1 VLSALAIILVLVRGL
16 EAEKAPSLS
25 IHSVIGTSI
34 RIAGPVPH
42 LSWPNEGQAAVEVQ
56 GIGQLGTHGQ
66 QTPVPIASVAKIM
79 TAYLT
84 LERYPLRADQNGF
97 VMTVTPRDVEQ
108 EQQRAALGQSVL
120 PVRAGERI
128 DERQALEALLLPSAN
143 NVASMLAEQDAGSQE
158 AFVAHMNASAAELGM
173 TSTTYADSSGF
184 DPDTVSTAVDQLKL
198 ARVAMR
204 ERPFAQIVRQA
215 QANLPVIG
223 EVDNFDGLVG
233 EEGYIGIKTG
243 SDRAAGGCLVFA
255 KHLNVDG
262 RHLVVLGA
270 VLGQRDGSLI
280 DAALSSA
287 RRLGDSVAGAVRVST
302 LLAAGTR
309 VLTATGTGSQQ
320 TDVVTTSALKAIGWG
335 GLTVPIQMR
344 LKPTPSHLMTGQL
357 VTTIRAG
364 SANPM
369 VTNAVAHSAV
379 SSPSLGW
386 RIAHLF

>member
-1 VLSALAIILVLVRGL
+1 VLIGALQ
-16 EAEKAPSLS
+16 AEKAPWLS
-25 IHSVIGTSI
+25 IHRVIGTSI
-34 RIAGPVPH
+34 HLNGPAPK
-42 LSWPNEGQAAVEVQ
+42 LEWPSEGQAAVEVQ
-56 GIGQLGTHGQ
+56 GVGGLGTYGR

-84 LERYPLRADQNGF
+84 LARYPLRPKQDGF
-97 VMTVTPRDVEQ
+97 VMTVTSRDVEQ
-108 EQQRAALGQSVL
+108 EEQRAALGQSVL

-158 AFVAHMNASAAELGM
+158 AFVARMNVTAAKLGM
-173 TSTTYADSSGF
+173 TSTTYADPSGF

-204 ERPFAQIVRQA
+204 EPPFAQIVRLPEA
-215 QANLPVIG
+215 SLPVVG

-255 KHLNVDG
+255 KRVSIDGHHLT
-262 RHLVVLGA
+262 VLGA
-270 VLGQRDGSLI
+270 VLGQREGSLI

-287 RRLGDSVAGAVRVST
+287 RRLGDSVASTVHLSTVLGTGAT
-302 LLAAGTR
+302 
-309 VLTATGTGSQQ
+309 VLTATGTSGQR
-320 TDVVTTSALKAIGWG
+320 TDVVTNGALKAVGWG
-335 GLTVPIQMR
+335 GLTVAVKVGLEPR
-344 LKPTPSHLMTGQL
+344 TSHLTSGQIVATVGVSSL
-357 VTTIRAG
+357 NRA
-364 SANPM
+364 S
-369 VTNAVAHSAV
+369 TNAVARSSV
-379 SSPSLGW
+379 SSPSFGW